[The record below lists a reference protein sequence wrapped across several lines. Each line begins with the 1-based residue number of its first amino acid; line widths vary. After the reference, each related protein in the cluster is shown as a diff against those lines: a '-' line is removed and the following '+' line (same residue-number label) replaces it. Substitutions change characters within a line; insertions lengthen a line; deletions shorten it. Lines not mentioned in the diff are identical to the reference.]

1 MNMCKFS
8 SRNDIGYKRVTQEIK
23 DLVKKATKEAFKEKG
38 MGMISPRLIGGAQS
52 SWQGFDD
59 VVLQVEE
66 AP

>member
-23 DLVKKATKEAFKEKG
+23 DLIKKATKEAFNEQG
-38 MGMISPRLIGGAQS
+38 MGRSSPRLIGGAQS
-52 SWQGFDD
+52 SWQGLDD